1 MKKISQNF
9 LLFIEE
15 SLWDLFFQQGEPFTD
30 IFYERKRQR
39 PETEQFFMEPINEN
53 ESPSCSRTSERSCEN
68 ESDPTQYFR

>member
-30 IFYERKRQR
+30 IFLRAEMAR
-39 PETEQFFMEPINEN
+39 PETEQFFME
-53 ESPSCSRTSERSCEN
+53 T
-68 ESDPTQYFR
+68 DQ